1 MSAGWSPVTI
11 VMSVFIIMIIVFMII
26 IIAAF
31 LAVAHGRWRRS
42 AGGPRGHGRGGRR
55 RRGSASTVP
64 PDYDAPYVIYG
75 EPGPNGER
83 QMRIV
88 GLGDGSQPT
97 SVDAAAFKGL
107 FVEPP
112 PYLEEPPPAFSAVH
126 NHTSD
131 DAEASIAETLQRSQT
146 DDTSTT
152 EPDASRTP
160 TDVTD
165 SSPN

>member
-1 MSAGWSPVTI
+1 
-11 VMSVFIIMIIVFMII
+11 
-26 IIAAF
+26 
-31 LAVAHGRWRRS
+31 
-42 AGGPRGHGRGGRR
+42 
-55 RRGSASTVP
+55 
-64 PDYDAPYVIYG
+64 
-75 EPGPNGER
+75 
-83 QMRIV
+83 MRIV

-97 SVDAAAFKGL
+97 SVDEAAFKGL
-107 FVEPP
+107 FVQPP